1 MGWGV
6 KNNRVKIFF
15 GTVLVTIFLTTGVRA
30 QNLITVKTLN
40 EIVGT
45 PLKVEGQGS
54 SLETWYYGE
63 SKVFVREDKVVGWTD
78 NGELAKL
85 GSLPAKKVTAE
96 TESGENESWPN
107 AWTAPEIRQ
116 KDVIRDVI
124 P

>member
-15 GTVLVTIFLTTGVRA
+15 GTVLVTIFLTTSVRA
-30 QNLITVKTLN
+30 QNLITVKTLK
-40 EIVGT
+40 EIVGA

-85 GSLPAKKVTAE
+85 DSLPAKKVTAE

-107 AWTAPEIRQ
+107 AWTAPEIQQ
-116 KDVIRDVI
+116 KDVISDVI